1 MQTNFSSC
9 QANVN
14 PSEFLRFIMECA
26 TLSPTTGA
34 LTLHTCVP
42 VCLFPTVLTS
52 VPFVQARSTHA
63 QD

>member
-1 MQTNFSSC
+1 MQTNFSSR

-14 PSEFLRFIMECA
+14 PLEFPCFIMGCG
-26 TLSPTTGA
+26 TLSPTMGA
-34 LTLHTCVP
+34 LTLYTCVR